1 MLDFEGFIQTQP
13 LWKGNFQ
20 GLQQFNMPE
29 TDLSSLEQI
38 PIPKNLRLGH
48 RVEHVFAQLINH
60 SDQYDLIAH
69 NLQIQKEKITLGE
82 LDFILRDRS
91 THKLL
96 HVELSYKFYIL
107 DPSLE
112 TPIQR
117 AMGPNRK
124 DQFFAKMNKTKE
136 KQLPIIY
143 SKEGRQALAP
153 YNIEAEDLSQQVC
166 FLGQLFLPF
175 KGTDLSFAPFP
186 KNCIVGFWIGFK
198 EFSILNSESTNFYM
212 PKKAEWLHEPHEDV
226 VWCTH
231 DKISNLILEQ
241 HQEKRAPLIWLRL
254 KKNQYQKCF
263 VVWWDAEV

>member
-13 LWKGNFQ
+13 LWKGDFF
-20 GLQQFNMPE
+20 GLKQFKLPE
-29 TDLSSLEQI
+29 TDLSTLEKN
-38 PIPKNLRLGH
+38 PIPTNLRLGH

-69 NLQIQKEKITLGE
+69 NLQVQKEKITLGE
-82 LDFILRDRS
+82 LDFILRERN

-96 HVELSYKFYIL
+96 HIELSYKFYIL

-112 TPIQR
+112 TPIHR

-143 SKEGRQALAP
+143 TKEGRQALAP

-166 FLGQLFLPF
+166 FLGQLFVPF
-175 KGTDLSFAPFP
+175 KETEMSFDPFP
-186 KNCIVGFWIGFK
+186 LDCVVGYWLGLK
-198 EFSILNSESTNFYM
+198 EFSSSNFEAMTYYM
-212 PKKAEWLHEPHEDV
+212 PQKSEWLHQPHEKV
-226 VWCTH
+226 AWCTH
-231 DKISNLILEQ
+231 DEIVLLISEQ
-241 HQEKRAPLIWLRL
+241 HQEERAPMIWVRL
-254 KKNQYQKCF
+254 KNNQYQKCF
-263 VVWWDAEV
+263 VVWWDVED